1 MADPSIPPKHNPSF
15 FLASLADQNSI
26 PRIPDAFFHAH
37 LEHKKEL
44 VKLKLTS
51 DAFERTWEV
60 KLNGRSFA
68 GGWEDFSAAHC
79 LKDDDVLIFRHHGDM
94 TFHVTPSGR
103 SFSKILCISSSSDDS
118 DDDDDDDDSEDDD
131 DDSDNDSEDDDDED
145 DDDDETWD
153 NGSDSKN
160 ILSKEKSRLKAES
173 SSSENS
179 CFLAPTPSNLRQD
192 RVSLT
197 KRFSR
202 TNALNKRWCVIDL
215 MNQRGKSWALGLRHN
230 KVTGQDYIL
239 GGWRSF
245 CRANEL
251 KTGIFYR
258 FELVRN
264 GARPLLQLCSDITS
278 QGNCSKANRKAK
290 VSAKSSREDES
301 ASLTV
306 TLKPYMLKSRQLRL
320 SSDFSRKNGIK
331 KEGEITLVDKNG
343 VKWPS
348 YVVCVQGRLYITK
361 GVIDFWAANQIETGE
376 TFTLELV
383 RGEGTTPMLKF
394 CSKAK
399 VQEETETRF
408 QKRARVSSEG
418 GPSRCTQASNKSTA
432 APKNLECKQ
441 PLQPCSFSDQLTKVK
456 QCSVGI
462 ITDVRRFRSEL
473 EIKEQNLEALLQE
486 LSALGEKVLEINK
499 IIK

>member
-1 MADPSIPPKHNPSF
+1 
-15 FLASLADQNSI
+15 
-26 PRIPDAFFHAH
+26 
-37 LEHKKEL
+37 
-44 VKLKLTS
+44 
-51 DAFERTWEV
+51 
-60 KLNGRSFA
+60 
-68 GGWEDFSAAHC
+68 
-79 LKDDDVLIFRHHGDM
+79 M

-131 DDSDNDSEDDDDED
+131 DDN
-145 DDDDETWD
+145 
-153 NGSDSKN
+153 SKN

-399 VQEETETRF
+399 VSRDEEEVQEETETRF